1 MPIKKTEYL
10 IKYNNQVV
18 TWPDLVFESELTP
31 NECKQFLDKFVLEL
45 DGDIKYTDS
54 GKIYY
59 QFPTAKSIEATK

>member
-1 MPIKKTEYL
+1 M
-10 IKYNNQVV
+10 
-18 TWPDLVFESELTP
+18 FESELTP